1 MFSCSAPTWRSK
13 VQIPDSS
20 CFQKHSA
27 PPPGNLCSSL
37 FYVFFIS
44 QVRPTAFISNSNLSC
59 VRLRSCL
66 CVFAGVE
73 VRQSCELRGKNLFKD
88 LGRRQ
93 SDVSAEPDPQKQKD
107 IGDSSSE
114 DEGPTSYQQNHEE
127 QLKPS
132 RTRNVDQPLK
142 DTRTWTDR
150 WVSGSDPHMSTFFAL
165 CWPRALDTHTM
176 TLPPPVSII
185 FCRNR
190 RTSKR

>member
-73 VRQSCELRGKNLFKD
+73 VRQSSELRGKNLFKD

-93 SDVSAEPDPQKQKD
+93 TFLQNKILKNKKTLETAALRMKVQQAISRTMRSSWNQAEPETWINHWRTLVPGQT
-107 IGDSSSE
+107 GESLVLT
-114 DEGPTSYQQNHEE
+114 PTWAHF
-127 QLKPS
+127 L
-132 RTRNVDQPLK
+132 
-142 DTRTWTDR
+142 
-150 WVSGSDPHMSTFFAL
+150 HFAGQE
-165 CWPRALDTHTM
+165 H
-176 TLPPPVSII
+176 
-185 FCRNR
+185 
-190 RTSKR
+190 